1 MPKLYTYTNYFL
13 HQLKIDS
20 LLPPTL
26 TVQLPK
32 AEKRVLV
39 FKCGHC
45 SVVVTV
51 SIIIQRHAPVHS
63 SSCSTSRRRSG
74 KQPGRGCSS
83 VLATVGLSTTLLLS
97 GGGVRGEKSHLQH
110 QKNMMWQGC
119 LGCKMLCGRPS
130 SAETALGR
138 RRREGAGLVHILDA
152 GGQSHPAGPRV
163 RAQPAVV
170 AMLLHEEEGA
180 VSSGKRKKFRRGC
193 TPGWPTVL
201 GAGGGSVPW
210 AHR

>member
-45 SVVVTV
+45 SVVTV
-51 SIIIQRHAPVHS
+51 SIIQRHAPVH

-83 VLATVGLSTTLLLS
+83 VLATVGLSTLLLS
-97 GGGVRGEKSHLQH
+97 GGGVRGERSHLQH
-110 QKNMMWQGC
+110 QEHVAGLSGLQDAMRSSVLSGDGSWS
-119 LGCKMLCGRPS
+119 S
-130 SAETALGR
+130 SA
-138 RRREGAGLVHILDA
+138 
-152 GGQSHPAGPRV
+152 GGCRPGPY
-163 RAQPAVV
+163 P
-170 AMLLHEEEGA
+170 
-180 VSSGKRKKFRRGC
+180 
-193 TPGWPTVL
+193 
-201 GAGGGSVPW
+201 
-210 AHR
+210 